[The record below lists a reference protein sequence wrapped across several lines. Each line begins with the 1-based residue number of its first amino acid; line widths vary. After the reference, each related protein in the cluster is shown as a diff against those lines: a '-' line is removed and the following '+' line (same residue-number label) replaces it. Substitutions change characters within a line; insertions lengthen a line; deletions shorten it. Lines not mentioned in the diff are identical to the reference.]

1 MCSEWSE
8 LSLRRL
14 PPLVLLLLL
23 IRRSGQAESKPEGG
37 GNKGDLALVFSEK
50 LLTLLSSFTSDSK
63 LQSVRSHMSHLS
75 GFIIVPLHVLLNLLS
90 LQS

>member
-37 GNKGDLALVFSEK
+37 WNKDLALVFSEK

-63 LQSVRSHMSHLS
+63 LQSVKSHMSYLS